1 MEEEVP
7 SFHQVINELISST
20 YFIATLPFKW
30 QAIRDKLEKLNW
42 ILKSAPYSGEF
53 VKDSLLPKLLR
64 DMSTALT
71 EIRLLADHCGD
82 GSYNGGKLLMK
93 SDIDKASS
101 RLDILIKNFT
111 EFYGSGFPMDSNAI
125 LVAKPANG
133 ASRDDMKFYM
143 EELFLR
149 LRIGDLEMK
158 ASALE
163 AINKILIDDEKYI
176 MILVMEVDNGI
187 QVLVSLLELSDVS
200 LQEEALAAILIIAG
214 FNSYK
219 GALVTAGVVGPLVR
233 ILEAGSKLGK
243 VRSGWTLKNLT
254 ENSDNVWSVSANGG
268 VTALINLIEDVESC
282 TELIYPICEVLQ
294 NLCNVI
300 EIKRFMVEE
309 GVISVFLELLDS
321 KEEAIRIRAIE
332 FLTAIASNDHGIK
345 EEIVRGGGATYKLL
359 KFLNPSTSHSMKER
373 EVSLRAMEQCC
384 FSSTNSI
391 NVLIGTRLISWV
403 MFFLNKGDISIQ
415 EVALQA
421 MLSLCEASEE
431 AKKAMGESGFMSVI
445 VKLLD
450 AKSSKACEL
459 AAELLVKLVSVQKN
473 RRRFINE
480 EQNVNRILELLNP
493 GEDAKEAKKYLLP
506 LLSSLSTSN
515 SGRRKIAASGY
526 AKNLERLAQID
537 VIDAKKIVKKITCSR
552 LRSLMKGIWS
562 F

>member
-42 ILKSAPYSGEF
+42 ILKAAPYSGEF

-101 RLDILIKNFT
+101 RLDILIKHFT
-111 EFYGSGFPMDSNAI
+111 ELYGSGIPMDSNAI
-125 LVAKPANG
+125 LVAKPASTG
-133 ASRDDMKFYM
+133 ASRDDMKFYI
-143 EELFLR
+143 EDLFLR

-163 AINKILIDDEKYI
+163 TINKILVDDEKYI
-176 MILVMEVDNGI
+176 MILVMDVDNGI
-187 QVLVSLLELSDVS
+187 QVLVSLLEFSDVS

-219 GALVTAGVVGPLVR
+219 GALITAGVVGPLVR

-243 VRSGWTLKNLT
+243 VRAGWTLKNLT

-268 VTALINLIEDVESC
+268 VTALINLIGDVESC
-282 TELIYPICEVLQ
+282 TELIYPSCEVLQ

-309 GVISVFLELLDS
+309 GVISVFLELLAS

-332 FLTAIASNDHGIK
+332 FLTAIASDDHGIK
-345 EEIVRGGGATYKLL
+345 EEIVRGGATYKLL

-391 NVLIGTRLISWV
+391 NVLIGSRLISWV

-473 RRRFINE
+473 RKRFINE

-506 LLSSLSTSN
+506 LLSSLTTSN

-537 VIDAKKIVKKITCSR
+537 VIDAKKIVKKITCNR
-552 LRSLMKGIWS
+552 FRSLLNGIWS